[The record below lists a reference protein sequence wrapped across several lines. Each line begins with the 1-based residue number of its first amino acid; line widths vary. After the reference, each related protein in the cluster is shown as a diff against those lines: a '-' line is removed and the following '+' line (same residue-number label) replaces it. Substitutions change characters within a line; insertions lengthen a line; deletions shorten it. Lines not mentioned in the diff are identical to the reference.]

1 VFHSFALNPQII
13 AVNTIT
19 AAALPSFTH
28 YALIVIVNSIA
39 TSITGLRLTTSA
51 KIIVINTVTAP
62 ATLLGF
68 TQYAPIIIV
77 NTITTPA
84 TGLCLTTSA
93 KVIVV
98 DTAATA
104 TAIPGFAQ
112 YALIVVI
119 DAVATGKC
127 LTTKTKH

>member
-1 VFHSFALNPQII
+1 MNPQII

-39 TSITGLRLTTSA
+39 TSI
-51 KIIVINTVTAP
+51 
-62 ATLLGF
+62 
-68 TQYAPIIIV
+68 
-77 NTITTPA
+77 